1 MKSIL
6 AVALASFAT
15 LVCAQEQIP
24 VSPKP
29 SSYLARANTLLE
41 QQPVIDT
48 HNDWPIFLKFYYKGK
63 LNNIDLT
70 HMTNES
76 HTDIERLR
84 KGHVGG
90 QFWSIFYPCE
100 DKEANQVKEGLELI
114 DLVKRMVQRYPDTF
128 QLAGSVAEYE
138 DAIKNGRIASMQGIE
153 GGQIIDSSMSAL
165 RQFYD
170 AGVRYM
176 TLTHNCH
183 TPWAE
188 SQSPATEYPFP
199 KGTGLTDFG
208 RKIVKEMNR
217 IGMFVDISHVA
228 HSTMHA
234 VLDTTS
240 APVLFSHTSAN
251 AICPIERNVPDSV
264 LRRLNETDGVVMV
277 NFYSRFVECDESK
290 RATLSDVADHI
301 EHIASIAGRDKVGL
315 GSDYNGI
322 DLTPVG
328 LEDVSKYP
336 YLIAEL
342 LKRGW
347 SDEDVKGVAGANLL
361 RIWRGVELVR
371 DKLSDVL
378 PDESELNADSM
389 Q

>member
-1 MKSIL
+1 
-6 AVALASFAT
+6 
-15 LVCAQEQIP
+15 
-24 VSPKP
+24 
-29 SSYLARANTLLE
+29 
-41 QQPVIDT
+41 
-48 HNDWPIFLKFYYKGK
+48 
-63 LNNIDLT
+63 
-70 HMTNES
+70 
-76 HTDIERLR
+76 
-84 KGHVGG
+84 
-90 QFWSIFYPCE
+90 
-100 DKEANQVKEGLELI
+100 
-114 DLVKRMVQRYPDTF
+114 MVQRYPETF

-138 DAIKNGRIASMQGIE
+138 EAIKNGRIASMQGIE
-153 GGQIIDSSMSAL
+153 GGQTIDSSMSAL

-228 HSTMHA
+228 HATMHA

-251 AICPIERNVPDSV
+251 ALCPIERNVPDTV

-277 NFYSRFVECDESK
+277 NFYSKFVECDESK

-315 GSDYNGI
+315 GSDFNGI

-361 RIWRGVELVR
+361 RIWRGVELAR

-378 PDESELNADSM
+378 PDESELNEDSM
-389 Q
+389 QYAIDS